1 MKFRKMMYAAA
12 AVMLAGCS
20 ASGSSATAAAS
31 ESSQTE
37 TTGTAGSQPIVIAVI
52 NDMTTMDSSLVTDE
66 TSFSMLSLCES
77 GLVQFDENK
86 ELAPDLAESWDVSED
101 GLTYTFHLR
110 DGIVWSDGTPITASD
125 FRMGLRSLLLI
136 LSIRGGVW

>member
-1 MKFRKMMYAAA
+1 MMCAAA

-20 ASGSSATAAAS
+20 ASESAAAAS
-31 ESSQTE
+31 ASESGQTE
-37 TTGTAGSQPIVIAVI
+37 TAGTAGSQPIVIAVT

-125 FRMGLRSLLLI
+125 FWNRSM
-136 LSIRGGVW
+136 S

>member
-1 MKFRKMMYAAA
+1 MKFRKMMCAAA

-20 ASGSSATAAAS
+20 ASESAAAAS
-31 ESSQTE
+31 ASESGQTE
-37 TTGTAGSQPIVIAVI
+37 TAGTAGSQPIVIAVT

-125 FRMGLRSLLLI
+125 FRSMS
-136 LSIRGGVW
+136 

>member
-1 MKFRKMMYAAA
+1 
-12 AVMLAGCS
+12 MLAGCS
-20 ASGSSATAAAS
+20 ASESAAAAS
-31 ESSQTE
+31 ASESGQTE
-37 TTGTAGSQPIVIAVI
+37 TAGTAGSQPIVIAVT

-125 FRMGLRSLLLI
+125 FHHGIDPCRECA
-136 LSIRGGVW
+136 GGH

>member
-1 MKFRKMMYAAA
+1 MYAAA

-125 FRMGLRSLLLI
+125 FILLQNTATSWNRSM
-136 LSIRGGVW
+136 S